1 MHSVVIE
8 SLEEYLSGTL
18 KPEAHRDIEAH
29 LNSCEA
35 CREEVAG
42 MQEISILFRDM
53 APQEAVEPIPGFYN
67 RVMRQVGGRKAAPA
81 FASLFSL
88 DLAFGRRVV
97 FASLLVLAAL
107 GGYLVSRESG
117 FPGGPSPD
125 VVMAEQESPSLDGV
139 QAHEAMLATMTSY
152 VP

>member
-1 MHSVVIE
+1 M
-8 SLEEYLSGTL
+8 
-18 KPEAHRDIEAH
+18 
-29 LNSCEA
+29 CEA
-35 CREEVAG
+35 CREELAG
-42 MQEISILFRDM
+42 MQEISALFREIV
-53 APQEAVEPIPGFYN
+53 PQESFEPAPGFYN
-67 RVMRQVGGRKAAPA
+67 RVMRQVGGRKATPA

-107 GGYLVSRESG
+107 GGYLVSRESE

-125 VVMAEQESPSLDGV
+125 LVMAQQDSPSFDGV

-152 VP
+152 EP

>member
-1 MHSVVIE
+1 ME

-18 KPEAHRDIEAH
+18 KPAVRRDIEAH
-29 LNSCEA
+29 LNNCEA
-35 CREEVAG
+35 CRDELAS
-42 MQEISILFRDM
+42 MQEISTLFREM
-53 APQEAVEPIPGFYN
+53 VVPQESFEVSPGFYN
-67 RVMRQVGGRKAAPA
+67 RVMRQVGGRTAVPA

-107 GGYLVSRESG
+107 GGYLVSRESE

-125 VVMAEQESPSLDGV
+125 GVMAQQESPSMDGV

-152 VP
+152 EP